1 MMPMLF
7 VNPNALFLLLIL
19 FRWNP
24 FLIPRRS
31 VLIPPGRLVPLCWCW
46 LCCGLFAVG
55 IINCPGV
62 FKCPD
67 QALMIRGFSQPCA
80 RNTKWSGKKW
90 FWSLIEFLNL
100 FDSILFWTLMIVST
114 RKKTIERVW
123 KYLISVTHIL
133 IHLRQKGG
141 TGWSQFQVHFST
153 WRLQLLRLMNH

>member
-31 VLIPPGRLVPLCWCW
+31 VLVTSCLCTDADFVVDC
-46 LCCGLFAVG
+46 LLG

-67 QALMIRGFSQPCA
+67 QALMMRGFSQPCA

-90 FWSLIEFLNL
+90 FWSLIEFLNT

-123 KYLISVTHIL
+123 KYLISVTHIM